1 MSDLKEEVKSEDL
14 QGENLANSDA
24 TTGENKAEEQAKEAP
39 KKPTKEQKTPED
51 LTKSTWKVINPF
63 MHGEDSKRVKYE
75 VGEKLP
81 KDFSQE
87 ELERFVSLG
96 IIGKA

>member
-1 MSDLKEEVKSEDL
+1 MSEEELEAQK
-14 QGENLANSDA
+14 A
-24 TTGENKAEEQAKEAP
+24 AEEAAKEAESAKEAP
-39 KKPTKEQKTPED
+39 KKPSKEAKTPEATKVED
-51 LTKSTWKVINPF
+51 LTKSSWKVINPF

-81 KDFSQE
+81 KDFSQA